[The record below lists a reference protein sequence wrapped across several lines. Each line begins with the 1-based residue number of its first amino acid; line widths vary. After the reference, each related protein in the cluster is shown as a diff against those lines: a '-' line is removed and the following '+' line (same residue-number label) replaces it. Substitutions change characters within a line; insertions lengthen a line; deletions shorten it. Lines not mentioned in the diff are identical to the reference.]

1 MGAKLTCPKGYGEIE
16 FKERV
21 NKCPISG
28 SFDCVRCNIIPWHK
42 MDEETRQVETIK
54 KE

>member
-1 MGAKLTCPKGYGEIE
+1 MGAKLRCPKGYGEIE
-16 FKERV
+16 FKEET

-28 SFDCVRCNIIPWHK
+28 SLYCVRCNIIPWRK
-42 MDEETRQVETIK
+42 VDDETGQVEIIK